1 MSWLVRLLWLIAI
14 PLEIQVARLLDEP
27 TPTEVP
33 IALGLHV
40 VAATVFAASL
50 LQRTRRG
57 WLWAWP
63 LLGWTLS
70 LLAFPLLGMV
80 ATVLAFLLNQ
90 TIFRRRS
97 EAAAAELK
105 ALAVAE
111 PYSEF
116 EGLLPER
123 RVSLIDDLEVEPVI
137 DVLRADDP
145 ELKRAA
151 IDAITKQRGP
161 EAIRVL
167 MGLLHD
173 PSPEARFFASI
184 GLSKLED
191 EISQAILAT
200 QRALAETPGAPEAR
214 ARLGELY
221 LEYALS
227 GFLDPLTQRYYLGL
241 ARDTLEALLQLDTYA
256 VDTAL
261 RLARVHILLDDLP
274 AAAELLDAATLQAP
288 ENLDASLL
296 RMEVYYRAG
305 ELRGLATYAS
315 AAAPAVASAADDG
328 ELVSWWAGAPTPQP
342 AGIGRPGEPGR
353 T

>member
-1 MSWLVRLLWLIAI
+1 
-14 PLEIQVARLLDEP
+14 
-27 TPTEVP
+27 
-33 IALGLHV
+33 
-40 VAATVFAASL
+40 VAATVFACSL
-50 LQRTRRG
+50 LQRTPRG

-63 LLGWTLS
+63 LLGWALS

-80 ATVLAFLLNQ
+80 ATAIAFTLSQ
-90 TIFRRRS
+90 TVFRRRS
-97 EAAAAELK
+97 QAAAAELQ
-105 ALAVAE
+105 AMAVAE
-111 PYSEF
+111 PYSEL
-116 EGLLPER
+116 EGFLPQR

-161 EAIRVL
+161 ESIRVL

-200 QRALAETPGAPEAR
+200 QRALAQTPGAPELR

-221 LEYALS
+221 LDYALS
-227 GFLDPLTQRYYLGL
+227 GFLDPVTQRYYLGL
-241 ARDTLEALLQLDTYA
+241 ARETLEALLQIDTYA

-261 RLARVHILLDDLP
+261 RLARVDILLDDLP
-274 AAAELLDAATLQAP
+274 AAAALLDAATLQAP
-288 ENLDASLL
+288 ENLDARLM

-305 ELRGLATYAS
+305 ELGGLATYAR
-315 AAAPAVASAADDG
+315 AALPVVAPAADDE
-328 ELVSWWAGAPTPQP
+328 ELVGWWAAAPTPQP
-342 AGIGRPGEPGR
+342 AGIGRRGASGEA
-353 T
+353 